1 MPYRTFEPVGVSPA
15 IVVTTGYDIPGT
27 RVVAILGVVRG
38 VALRRSSSRGAEP
51 LEASIAARQAAEN
64 RLIDEARALHAAAVI
79 GMRYDS
85 NEVEVVAY
93 GTAVRVEAPR

>member
-15 IVVTTGYDIPGT
+15 IVVTTGADIPGQ

-38 VALRRSSSRGAEP
+38 VALRRSATGSDP
-51 LEASIAARQAAEN
+51 LEASIAARQAAET
-64 RLIDEARALHAAAVI
+64 RLIDEARALHAEAVI
-79 GMRYDS
+79 CMRYDS

-93 GTAVRVEAPR
+93 GTAVRVEAIR